1 MADSLQDKID
11 AISAA
16 LTTPISDAQPV
27 GDDITYD
34 DDFRALKDA
43 VDALNT
49 ATDGVDFD
57 WIAAKSREV
66 LETTS
71 KDLRVAAYLVV
82 GETRAH
88 GAPGL
93 AASLTGL
100 QHLIDAYWEEMHPPA
115 RRVAARK
122 HALQFV
128 ADYLRPW
135 VEKQSFDL
143 PDRPSVD
150 AAREAGSTIQAFAL
164 DRLGEHAPAWSGFL
178 HKLDAAA
185 TRLEQRAVTETPPND
200 DPNDNPKDDPE
211 DDPDEASREDD
222 ATRTAG
228 ADAGDAPAG
237 SSSPETGRPA
247 SPRPG
252 DGSSDASVPGEPQ
265 PTVAVREPDGEVN
278 DSEWRRVVV
287 QRAAAVRETDLSR
300 TEPYRLLRLLRWGP
314 LSTVPPSSDGK
325 THLPPPDEDQRTA
338 LTGLAGRDDH
348 EKFLRAAEQA
358 FQAGNFW
365 FWLDLQRMEVEA
377 AAALGPSFAG
387 VADALRTD
395 LIGLLDRV
403 PELPSLS
410 FRDGTAF
417 ADASTQGWLESL
429 TAPHTGPDTADAPT
443 SDGEDALDEAVGRA
457 RQLLGTETLDA
468 AIRELDDVPRDGSA
482 RSRFRRDLYAARLC
496 MEAGRLDVAVPLLED
511 LDAQI
516 AAHRLDRWE
525 PSLAVQT
532 WTRLYT
538 CYVRLDSNK
547 TEKTAGRDGESH
559 RDAARETHRKICRVD
574 AASALSLPPR
584 HD

>member
-16 LTTPISDAQPV
+16 LTIPISDAQPV

-34 DDFRALKDA
+34 DNFRALKDA

-49 ATDGVDFD
+49 ATDEVDFD

-100 QHLIDAYWEEMHPPA
+100 HHLIDAYWDEMHPPA

-122 HALQFV
+122 NALQFV

-178 HKLDAAA
+178 HKLDAVA
-185 TRLEQRAVTETPPND
+185 TRLEQRAVMETPPND
-200 DPNDNPKDDPE
+200 DSNDDSKDNPD
-211 DDPDEASREDD
+211 ATSREDD
-222 ATRTAG
+222 ATRTA
-228 ADAGDAPAG
+228 DAGEAPAG
-237 SSSPETGRPA
+237 ASLPETGRPA

-265 PTVAVREPDGEVN
+265 PTVAVREPDGELS

-300 TEPYRLLRLLRWGP
+300 TEPYRLLRLLRWGS

-348 EKFLRAAEQA
+348 EKLLRAAEQA

-395 LIGLLDRV
+395 LIGLLRRF

-417 ADASTQGWLESL
+417 ADESTQGWLESL
-429 TAPHTGPDTADAPT
+429 TAPDADDAPT
-443 SDGEDALDEAVGRA
+443 SDGEDGLKEAVRRA
-457 RQLLGTETLDA
+457 RQLLGTETLDV
-468 AIRELDDVPRDGSA
+468 AIRELDDAPRDGSA
-482 RSRFRRDLYAARLC
+482 RSCFRKDLYAARLC
-496 MEAGRLDVAVPLLED
+496 IEAGRLDVAVPLLED

-538 CYVRLDSNK
+538 CYVRLDAGK
-547 TEKTAGRDGESH
+547 TEETAGRGGESH
-559 RDAARETHRKICRVD
+559 RDAAREMHRKICRVD

-584 HD
+584 PD